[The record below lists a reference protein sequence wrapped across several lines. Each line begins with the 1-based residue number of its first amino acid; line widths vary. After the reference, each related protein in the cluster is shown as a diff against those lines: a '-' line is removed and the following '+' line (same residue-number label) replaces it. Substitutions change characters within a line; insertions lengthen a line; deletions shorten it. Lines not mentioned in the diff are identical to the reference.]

1 MRYGGAAMGP
11 LDRLRVDQVG
21 SLLRPARL
29 KDAIERSKLGGAD
42 DGALAAAM
50 DDAIAEAV
58 AAQERIG
65 MPVVTDGEMR
75 RLNFQDSMARSIAG
89 FDAWLER
96 WNKKPA
102 DRPAGRA
109 PGHAPLITRHRA
121 SERISLRRNLPLEE
135 WRFTSRLTSRPVKVT
150 LIGPDRISQV
160 FDAAA
165 SSEVY
170 PSVEAFVD
178 DVVAVER
185 RIVAELAAAGC
196 PYVQIDAPSYTA
208 YVDDGSLAD
217 MRARG
222 IDPDRGLARSIAAD
236 NAVIAG
242 IEKVTFGIH
251 VCRGNERS
259 MWHREGPY
267 DAIAEHLFSGLAHT
281 RLLLEY
287 DTDRAGTFAPLRFV
301 PKDKVVVLGLVT
313 TKKPDLESVDDL
325 LRRIDE
331 ASRYVPVE
339 RLALSPQCGF
349 ASDVAGNL
357 IDEDAQWRKLERIV
371 EVGRRVWG

>member
-1 MRYGGAAMGP
+1 MAP
-11 LDRLRVDQVG
+11 FDWLRTDQVG

-29 KDAIERSKLGGAD
+29 KDAIGGYQRGEVDEA
-42 DGALAAAM
+42 ALAAVG
-50 DDAIAEAV
+50 DDAIREAV
-58 AAQERIG
+58 AAQERVG

-75 RLNFQDSMARSIAG
+75 RFNFQDSMARAIFG
-89 FDAWLER
+89 FDAWLDR
-96 WNKKPA
+96 WKLKPA
-102 DRPAGRA
+102 DRGAKT

-135 WRFTSRLTSRPVKVT
+135 WRFTSALTARPVKVT

-165 SSEVY
+165 SSDVY
-170 PSVEAFVD
+170 PTVDAFVD

-185 RIVAELAAAGC
+185 RIVSELAAAGC

-208 YVDDGSLAD
+208 YVDEGSLAD

-222 IDPDRGLARSIAAD
+222 IDPERALARSIAAD

-242 IEKVTFGIH
+242 IEGVTFGIH

-267 DAIAEHLFSGLAHT
+267 DAIAERLFAGLAHR

-287 DTDRAGTFAPLRFV
+287 DTERAGTFAPLRFV
-301 PKDKVVVLGLVT
+301 PKDKIVVLGLVT
-313 TKKPDLESVDDL
+313 TKSPELEGVDSL
-325 LRRIDE
+325 LGRIDE

-349 ASDVAGNL
+349 ASDVTGNL
-357 IDEDAQWRKLERIV
+357 LDEDAQWRKLERVV
-371 EVGRRVWG
+371 EVARRVWG